1 MLVLFDQGTPRGIA
15 RWLTNHTVK
24 EAKSQGWDKLTN
36 GELLRQRNKLDLI
49 YCLLPTRIFVISR
62 TLRAVG

>member
-15 RWLTNHTVK
+15 RWLLNHTVK

-36 GELLRQRNKLDLI
+36 GELLTAAEDAGFDV
-49 YCLLPTRIFVISR
+49 LLTRIRIFAISR
-62 TLRAVG
+62 TLRLAG